1 MATLDDIQKSLE
13 DNRPRIYKKDYTFF
27 NIEYIATLAKASIR
41 EGCNCRECCAN
52 TEKLALL
59 ASGYPELINSGEEG
73 KRSLEDG
80 MDNITKHLASEHGY
94 ARAGWYRALYSLVG
108 MGAGLVVALIAV
120 LLMGDRL
127 ANPKVVFL
135 AVLFVAI
142 FAGYV
147 VGSRK
152 DTTFKQNH
160 KNL

>member
-13 DNRPRIYKKDYTFF
+13 DNRQRIYKKDYTFF
-27 NIEYIATLAKASIR
+27 SVDYISTLAKASIR

-59 ASGYPELINSGEEG
+59 ASTYPELINSGEEG

-80 MDNITKHLASEHGY
+80 LDSITKHLASQHGY
-94 ARAGWYRALYSLVG
+94 ARTGWYRALYSLVG
-108 MGAGLVVALIAV
+108 FGIGLAVALIVV
-120 LLMGDRL
+120 LVAGTHIENVK
-127 ANPKVVFL
+127 AVFL
-135 AVLFVAI
+135 VVMFVALL
-142 FAGYV
+142 AGYV

-152 DTTFKQNH
+152 DAFFKQNH